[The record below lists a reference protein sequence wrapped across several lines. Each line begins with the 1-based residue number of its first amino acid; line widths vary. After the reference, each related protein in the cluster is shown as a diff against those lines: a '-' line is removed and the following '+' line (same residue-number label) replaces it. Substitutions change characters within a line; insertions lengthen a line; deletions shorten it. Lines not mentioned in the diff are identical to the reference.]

1 MRAKQIAP
9 SWTWG
14 ARLTE
19 LRLAKGVSLQVV
31 ADAAGVS
38 KAHIWWLEKGRAE
51 NPTMTLLKALADF
64 YGVSV
69 SYLVGEG
76 EPTGVDPDFASLF
89 RLVGRLNEVDRA
101 ILQDVVRSML
111 KRAGL
116 PRARRD

>member
-1 MRAKQIAP
+1 M
-9 SWTWG
+9 SLG
-14 ARLTE
+14 SRLTE
-19 LRLAKGVSLQVV
+19 LRLAKNVSLQVV

-38 KAHIWWLEKGRAE
+38 KAHIWELEKGRAD

-76 EPTGVDPDFASLF
+76 EPAAADPELASLF
-89 RLVGRLNEVDRA
+89 RLAGRLEASDRT

-111 KRAGL
+111 KRAGMTK
-116 PRARRD
+116 ARRD